1 MGTGVVDLLGPNSN
15 GTHPVEF
22 RYGYFTSLNPDY
34 SYTWDMF
41 ICEGL
46 GAGLPYVGDSSIV
59 KLIVPFKLMSNDF
72 QSTGTPVYF
81 EKVKY
86 TFIK

>member
-1 MGTGVVDLLGPNSN
+1 APYLNIVNKETVNVRYWDKRRSVPVSSPGCLWKTVAWEPVLSTCSIPNSN

-22 RYGYFTSLNPDY
+22 RYGYYTSLNPDY

-46 GAGLPYVGDSSIV
+46 GAG
-59 KLIVPFKLMSNDF
+59 
-72 QSTGTPVYF
+72 
-81 EKVKY
+81 
-86 TFIK
+86 